1 MIHFVAGNHPVHTK
15 MDGILRNSLLP
26 LFIVSK
32 ISCTHTFSR
41 KMLRTSFWGSLVA
54 ASVAIAYSI
63 FHLDLAQRTLQE
75 ETNGENVNTVTAI
88 IDSYNRYSGFC
99 GFAVIIVASLTVQK
113 KIVQF
118 IQLLEHVDSVFEQN
132 YSIHVDNKLWIV

>member
-1 MIHFVAGNHPVHTK
+1 
-15 MDGILRNSLLP
+15 MDQILRDSLLP

-41 KMLRTSFWGSLVA
+41 KTLRTSFWGSLAA

-63 FHLDLAQRTLQE
+63 FHLDLAQRTLRE
-75 ETNGENVNTVTAI
+75 ENKQENVNAVAAI

-99 GFAVIIVASLTVQK
+99 GFAVIIVASLIVQK
-113 KIVQF
+113 KIVHV
-118 IQLLEHVDSVFEQN
+118 IQLLEHVDSVLEQN